1 MRFLCDED
9 EEEEEEDDDD
19 DDDTGIKDDTD
30 IEDTSIDDLLTT
42 IANMCPPIIEHQC
55 FTW

>member
-9 EEEEEEDDDD
+9 GEEEDA
-19 DDDTGIKDDTD
+19 DDTGIKDDTD

-42 IANMCPPIIEHQC
+42 IANMCPPIIEHHC
-55 FTW
+55 FTL